1 MQIKDQNIYTWLSLI
16 SSRRGFGQWAS
27 FLVVRGGTSFEKQFG
42 VGVGTPISDPN
53 GQKTNGF
60 SSKSTANTPD
70 LKTSAGY
77 GRSRGSYLGNFLSEL
92 RSDQTQRSYS
102 FSFFFGIFV

>member
-1 MQIKDQNIYTWLSLI
+1 MQIKDQNTYTWLSLI

-53 GQKTNGF
+53 GQKTNGE
-60 SSKSTANTPD
+60 
-70 LKTSAGY
+70 
-77 GRSRGSYLGNFLSEL
+77 GSYSIQVKKKLFWSRLILYVFDVLVTPHCSGHASLAMS
-92 RSDQTQRSYS
+92 
-102 FSFFFGIFV
+102 